1 MYGGAWMNS
10 TRVIIVSNDESYK
23 TFLKRIFISS
33 GYSIIGEVNNQ
44 SAALR
49 LIKSRTPDLVIVD
62 GDCIDINVID
72 LIEII
77 EQDLVST
84 LIVLT
89 HQMRHQ
95 LVEKAKDSWSFFY
108 SLKQVPEAMLIS
120 NVEVAIAQFKRYKKM
135 EQEIDK
141 LKKTLETRKLVDK
154 AKGLLMDKLKL
165 SEDQAFRHIQKI
177 SMDRSLPMKE
187 VANAIIIS
195 YS

>member
-1 MYGGAWMNS
+1 MYGGARMSS
-10 TRVIIVSNDESYK
+10 TRVIIVSNDDSYK

-72 LIEII
+72 LIDII

-84 LIVLT
+84 LIVLS

-95 LVEKAKDSWSFFY
+95 LVEKAKESWSFSY

-120 NVEVAIAQFKRYKKM
+120 SIEVAIAQFKRYKKM